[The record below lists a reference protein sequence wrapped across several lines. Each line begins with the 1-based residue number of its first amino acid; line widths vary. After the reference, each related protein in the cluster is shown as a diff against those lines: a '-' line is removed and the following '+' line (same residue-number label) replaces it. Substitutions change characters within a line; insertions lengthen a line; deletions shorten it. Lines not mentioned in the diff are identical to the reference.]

1 VTPHDGPVATS
12 RRAAARDREEAVVAR
27 LRSLGTAIDGEPDP
41 GFRSAT
47 RARLVAMAAV
57 RTPRPA
63 GPPPV
68 WRRLLAFRAEDA
80 APARWRGRL
89 TAGLAAAALAVT
101 AAATLVAVSTGARP
115 GDVLY
120 GLKRGTEQTQL
131 ALAGD
136 SRGHTLLDFASTRL
150 AELADLRDSRDAA
163 LAIST
168 LRTMDDQSTQGAAW
182 LTSRA
187 VQTRSTAPVRDLAAW
202 TGGQRADLATLAPR
216 VPAPA
221 RDAAAGSLDLLSE
234 IGARADALTAALSCP
249 SGPATSGSDALGPIP
264 APCSSAS
271 STNGGS
277 TTTAPSG
284 PAPEVG
290 STGTV
295 PSPAPSGGA
304 GGGPSGGSGTGPTDG
319 SGTGSGGIGTLVPG
333 TGPVVPATPS
343 PIITVPLP
351 RLPGTSPIG
360 SGDSGSGD
368 SGSGGSDSGGSDSG
382 GSDSGGLGVCLPP
395 LVQVGAC

>member
-1 VTPHDGPVATS
+1 MSPHDGPVATGH
-12 RRAAARDREEAVVAR
+12 RAAVRDREEAVVAR

-41 GFRSAT
+41 DFRAAT

-57 RTPRPA
+57 RTAQPA
-63 GPPPV
+63 QPPPV
-68 WRRLLAFRAEDA
+68 WRRLLALRAEDA

-101 AAATLVAVSTGARP
+101 AVATLVAASSGARP

-150 AELADLRDSRDAA
+150 AELAVLRGGRDAA

-168 LRTMDDQSTQGAAW
+168 LRTMDDQTTQGAAW

-202 TGGQRADLATLAPR
+202 TGAQRADLATLASR
-216 VPAPA
+216 APGPV

-234 IGARADALTAALSCP
+234 IGARADALATALSCP
-249 SGPATSGSDALGPIP
+249 SGPATSGRDALGPIP

-271 STNGGS
+271 PANGGS
-277 TTTAPSG
+277 PTTAPSG

-295 PSPAPSGGA
+295 PSPAPSSGA
-304 GGGPSGGSGTGPTDG
+304 GGAPAGGSGTGPADG
-319 SGTGSGGIGTLVPG
+319 SGTGTGGIGTVAPG
-333 TGPVVPATPS
+333 TDPVGPVTLP

-351 RLPGTSPIG
+351 KPPGTSPTGPGG
-360 SGDSGSGD
+360 SLPGTTPGTT
-368 SGSGGSDSGGSDSG
+368 SGG
-382 GSDSGGLGVCLPP
+382 SGGLGVCLPP
-395 LVQVGAC
+395 LVQVGVC